1 MSNKVEFVVVK
12 VVRTN
17 AKDENVVRQE
27 TIQLSNIDGIRSWHN
42 KGGQGLDK
50 SLPMCQL
57 ILKSPIVD
65 EKDEKNKIF
74 KLLLQ
79 EDYQTLNDKI
89 GAIKI
94 SD

>member
-1 MSNKVEFVVVK
+1 MLKSEFIIVK
-12 VVRTN
+12 VVRSN
-17 AKDENVVRQE
+17 NEEKNVVREE
-27 TIQLSNIDGIRSWHN
+27 TIQLNNIDGILEWHN
-42 KGGQGLDK
+42 LGKNGVDK

-65 EKDEKNKIF
+65 EKDEKNKLF